1 MEDWFF
7 NECAF
12 LAQYCVYKLN
22 YEKFYTDKVC
32 LEGMLEPIVNAST
45 IMCDQN
51 PYVGKR
57 CHCDN

>member
-12 LAQYCVYKLN
+12 LAQDCVYKLN
-22 YEKFYTDKVC
+22 YKKLYTDKVC
-32 LEGMLEPIVNAST
+32 LGMLEPIVKAST